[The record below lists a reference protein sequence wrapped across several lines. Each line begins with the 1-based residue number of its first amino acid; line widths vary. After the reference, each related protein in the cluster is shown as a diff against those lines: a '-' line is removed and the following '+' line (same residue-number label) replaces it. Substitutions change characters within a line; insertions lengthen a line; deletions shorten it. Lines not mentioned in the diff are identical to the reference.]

1 MSQLTSSS
9 FMELRHAS
17 TDHPIHVVVP
27 ERRFFAIDGI
37 GAPATI
43 EYALAG
49 AILRGVAQTAWRR
62 SPVRPAAA
70 PAPLLETIWW
80 QPTLAANAIPTE
92 FGDRRTWHWRQLIE
106 VPRSLSDGEARQA
119 IEASGK
125 EGGHPGE
132 FVRLVTFAE
141 GPALQLLVVGD
152 PSGEPQ
158 TVRRL
163 FAALTAEMLEPTGLV
178 HELRLRDASDVPAGR
193 GRAII
198 RTPYVAH

>member
-62 SPVRPAAA
+62 SPVRPA
-70 PAPLLETIWW
+70 
-80 QPTLAANAIPTE
+80 
-92 FGDRRTWHWRQLIE
+92 DRSGSR
-106 VPRSLSDGEARQA
+106 RSKAR
-119 IEASGK
+119 
-125 EGGHPGE
+125 PD
-132 FVRLVTFAE
+132 R
-141 GPALQLLVVGD
+141 
-152 PSGEPQ
+152 PSG
-158 TVRRL
+158 
-163 FAALTAEMLEPTGLV
+163 
-178 HELRLRDASDVPAGR
+178 
-193 GRAII
+193 
-198 RTPYVAH
+198 